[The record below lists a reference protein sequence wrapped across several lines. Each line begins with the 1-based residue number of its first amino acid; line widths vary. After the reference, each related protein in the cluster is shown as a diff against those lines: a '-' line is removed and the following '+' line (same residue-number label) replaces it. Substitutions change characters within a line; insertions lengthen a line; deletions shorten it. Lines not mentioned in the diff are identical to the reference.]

1 VADEQIDDLRPLLVS
16 IAYRITG
23 SRADAEDIA
32 QEAAVRWLKADRSAV
47 RSPRAFLTTI
57 ATRLS
62 LNHLRDRKAKREDYP
77 GDWLP
82 EPVDTSVAGNDRLDE
97 ISFGFLTL
105 LEKLTPLQ
113 RAVFVLRTA
122 FDCDHQE
129 IATIVGREAAA
140 CRKIFSRAQAA
151 MKAGRRQPV
160 PAGMHSALLTKFL
173 AAAESGD
180 AGELARLLADDVTM
194 RGDGGR
200 GAPALKKP
208 LTGKHVVAKFIVASR
223 ALLPAGTALSIEAL
237 NGSPAAIFRV
247 RGRVVL
253 AILIECSRNRVAQV
267 FAIANPEKLNAPGRG

>member
-1 VADEQIDDLRPLLVS
+1 MADESADNLRPLLVS

-23 SRADAEDIA
+23 SRTDAEDIA
-32 QEAAVRWLKADRSAV
+32 QEATLRWLKADRSDV

-62 LNHLRDRKAKREDYP
+62 LNHLRDRKAKREEYP

-82 EPVDTSVAGNDRLDE
+82 EPVDTSATADERLDE

-122 FDCDHQE
+122 FDCDYRE

-151 MKAGRRQPV
+151 MKAGRRHPV
-160 PAGMHSALLTKFL
+160 PADVHGALLKKFL
-173 AAAESGD
+173 AAAENGD
-180 AGELARLLADDVTM
+180 AKELARMLASDVTM

-200 GAPALKKP
+200 GAPALKKA
-208 LTGKHVVAKFIVASR
+208 LTGRQAVARFIIASR
-223 ALLPAGTALSIEAL
+223 ALLPAGTALSVEVL
-237 NGSPAAIFRV
+237 NGTPAAVFRAK
-247 RGRVVL
+247 GRAVL
-253 AILIECSRNRVAQV
+253 AILVECSGSRIAQV
-267 FAIANPEKLNAPGRG
+267 FAIANPEKLGAAGRG